1 MQKGQFFSSFIEK
14 IVSGLSR
21 LTRSF
26 VFDKLIYCFIV
37 LSSLDWKGFQRN
49 NLDAWVILLSVLK
62 TSQGLQIILIQVKVI
77 ISLSNYLFSTFWFL
91 LIIISYCKAE
101 INERHLPIYIYR
113 LILEHS
119 PRLIRDLVVKGKT
132 ESKQVHILNLSV
144 TYLWPLSPH
153 VCPFGRSVG
162 W

>member
-26 VFDKLIYCFIV
+26 VFDKLIYCFERV
-37 LSSLDWKGFQRN
+37 GWKKASRN
-49 NLDAWVILLSVLK
+49 NLDVWVTLLSVLK

-77 ISLSNYLFSTFWFL
+77 ISFSNYLFSTFWFL

-132 ESKQVHILNLSV
+132 ESKQVHILNL
-144 TYLWPLSPH
+144 
-153 VCPFGRSVG
+153 R
-162 W
+162 